1 MSGEADQI
9 AGKAKELQ
17 GKVTGDDELESEGKT
32 QQGAGDVE
40 HAVGEAGDKLKGAG
54 QALKD
59 TADGR

>member
-1 MSGEADQI
+1 MPE
-9 AGKAKELQ
+9 
-17 GKVTGDDELESEGKT
+17 ELESEGKT

-40 HAVGEAGDKLKGAG
+40 HAVGKAGDKLKGAG